1 MVALVARVWHARSPL
16 AHRIRGEE
24 VEPDMTIELR
34 TEDTGTTRPV
44 RVGDHVTVRL
54 AENPTTGYR
63 WQPDVDG
70 TRLALVEDRFDGPQT
85 PRGAGGERVLT
96 FATLLAGP
104 VTLRLAKRRAWGDPE
119 PIESFEVELT
129 AQPAD

>member
-1 MVALVARVWHARSPL
+1 
-16 AHRIRGEE
+16 
-24 VEPDMTIELR
+24 
-34 TEDTGTTRPV
+34 
-44 RVGDHVTVRL
+44 
-54 AENPTTGYR
+54 
-63 WQPDVDG
+63 VDG